1 VDNCSKSKDVARCLA
16 ALFSAVLI
24 SNSSAAAPLREARIT
39 QILNDVR
46 LLGSDAVPR
55 PASVNENVGAGTTLQ
70 TGGDSH
76 AELTFPDQ
84 TVARL
89 AANTALNFK
98 DGTRDLHLSEG
109 ALLFQVPKRAK
120 GVKVHAAGVA
130 AAITGSTVMVE
141 HHSGMYKFLVL
152 EGNGRL
158 YRPGHFG
165 DSILV
170 HSGQMVIGNPNSSVS
185 DPVDVDIARFLKTSH
200 FIIDFA
206 PLRSEASIVS
216 ESQKQQRQKSKKK
229 LIDTNLVIF
238 GGGTQVSLV
247 QPAQTNA
254 VEQGATAPATPTST
268 SKPNSPPDSIPP
280 LRPTGSPAIDPAKTQ

>member
-1 VDNCSKSKDVARCLA
+1 VDNFSKSKNVAICLA
-16 ALFSAVLI
+16 VLFSAVLI
-24 SNSSAAAPLREARIT
+24 SNSGAATPLREARIT

-55 PASVNENVGAGTTLQ
+55 HASVNDNVGARTALQ
-70 TGGDSH
+70 TGGGSR

-89 AANTALNFK
+89 AANTALDFK
-98 DGTRDLHLSEG
+98 DGTQNLNLSEG
-109 ALLFQVPKRAK
+109 ALLFQVPKTAK

-130 AAITGSTVMVE
+130 AAITGSTVMFE
-141 HHSGMYKFLVL
+141 HHPGMYKFLVL

-158 YRPGHFG
+158 YRPGHLG
-165 DSILV
+165 DSVLV
-170 HSGQMVIGNPNSSVS
+170 QAGQMVIGNPNSAVS

-206 PLRSEASIVS
+206 PLRNEASVVS
-216 ESQKQQRQKSKKK
+216 ESQKQQRQKSKKV

-238 GGGTQVSLV
+238 GGGTRVSLV
-247 QPAQTNA
+247 EPAQSGA
-254 VEQGATAPATPTST
+254 VDQGAIAPATPTST
-268 SKPNSPPDSIPP
+268 SKPNPRPDSIPP
-280 LRPTGSPAIDPAKTQ
+280 LRPTGSPPIDTAKTQ

>member
-1 VDNCSKSKDVARCLA
+1 VDNFSKSKNVAICLA
-16 ALFSAVLI
+16 ALFSAVL
-24 SNSSAAAPLREARIT
+24 SNSGAATPLKEARLT

-55 PASVNENVGAGTTLQ
+55 PASVNDNVGARTALQ
-70 TGGDSH
+70 TGGGSR

-89 AANTALNFK
+89 AANTALGFK
-98 DGTRDLHLSEG
+98 DGTQNLNLSEG
-109 ALLFQVPKRAK
+109 ALLFQVPKTAK

-130 AAITGSTVMVE
+130 AAITGSTIMFE
-141 HHSGMYKFLVL
+141 HHPGMYKFLVL

-158 YRPGHFG
+158 YRPGHLG
-165 DSILV
+165 DSVLV
-170 HSGQMVIGNPNSSVS
+170 HAGQMVIGNPNSAVS

-200 FIIDFA
+200 FFIDFA

-216 ESQKQQRQKSKKK
+216 ESQKQQRQKSKKV

-247 QPAQTNA
+247 QPAQTGA
-254 VEQGATAPATPTST
+254 VDQGAIAPATPTST
-268 SKPNSPPDSIPP
+268 SKPNPRPDSIQP
-280 LRPTGSPAIDPAKTQ
+280 LRPTGSPPIDTAKTQ

>member
-1 VDNCSKSKDVARCLA
+1 
-16 ALFSAVLI
+16 
-24 SNSSAAAPLREARIT
+24 
-39 QILNDVR
+39 
-46 LLGSDAVPR
+46 VPR
-55 PASVNENVGAGTTLQ
+55 PASVNDSVGARTAVQ
-70 TGGDSH
+70 TGGDSR

-98 DGTRDLHLSEG
+98 DGTGNLNLSEG

-130 AAITGSTVMVE
+130 AAITGSTVMFE
-141 HHSGMYKFLVL
+141 HHPGMYKFLVL

-158 YRPGHFG
+158 YRPGHLG
-165 DSILV
+165 DSVLV
-170 HSGQMVIGNPNSSVS
+170 QAGQMVIGNPNFPVS

-216 ESQKQQRQKSKKK
+216 ESQKQQRQKSKKM

-247 QPAQTNA
+247 QPAQTGA
-254 VEQGATAPATPTST
+254 VDQGAIAPATPTST
-268 SKPNSPPDSIPP
+268 SKPNPRPDSIPP
-280 LRPTGSPAIDPAKTQ
+280 LRPTGSPAIDTAKTQ